1 MLRNSLLLSALF
13 LVPAACGGGGGGGAP
28 AGGNAA
34 PTQAGSVYVAVDT
47 ATGSEA
53 LVQFQVAAVA
63 LERADGSLTGNLL
76 GTPQMVTFADPSGEV
91 DGLALTN
98 VPTGAYDAVHLLIAP
113 GSGIALYP
121 NGTTAPVT
129 TVADLAVPI
138 ADGLQHLAT
147 GRSWL
152 ALGQN
157 GARPPAAGAA
167 LRQWQPAMSGRVD
180 GSAQTLD
187 GVRVAAVEAGGLVAQ
202 VGAVDDG
209 ALQVE
214 FAAGCAFDDHA
225 RGADDFLRSSARG
238 DDLHLDGTLHRDG
251 RFVAS
256 HVHRHGRGND
266 GPRLLGRITELR
278 PASSRFVLHVL
289 AEVRRG
295 DRRLLPVPED
305 VLVDAAAA
313 RLHHSDDRRVLA
325 FADLQLEQLA
335 KVEWASRT
343 PVTGDLDLVVAREV
357 EVTSGSAPMRPEWQ
371 GAVQSV
377 DLQARTIVVVP
388 RGDDPIVVEGESVTF
403 VDVHVDTALAIE
415 GRERRGGGRATIGL
429 DGVVAGARIWWRG
442 TVTGPNAIDAS
453 WMRVRADG

>member
-13 LVPAACGGGGGGGAP
+13 LVPAACGGGGGAA

-34 PTQAGSVYVAVDT
+34 PGQPGAVYVALDT

-76 GTPQMVTFADPSGEV
+76 GTPQMVTFADPSGEL
-91 DGLALTN
+91 DGLALAS
-98 VPTGAYDAVHLLIAP
+98 VPTGDYDSVHLLIAP

-129 TVADLAVPI
+129 LAADLEVPI

-167 LRQWQPAMSGRVD
+167 LRQWQPAMSCRAD
-180 GSAQTLD
+180 GSTQTLY
-187 GVRVAAVEAGGLVAQ
+187 GVRVAAVQAGGLVTQ
-202 VGAVDDG
+202 VGVVDDG

-214 FAAGCAFDDHA
+214 FAAGCVFDDHP

-238 DDLHLDGTLHRDG
+238 DDLALDGTLHRDG

-278 PASSRFVLHVL
+278 PATSSFVLHVL

-305 VLVDAAAA
+305 VLVDATAA
-313 RLHHSDDRRVLA
+313 RIHHSDDRRVLG

-335 KVEWASRT
+335 KVEWTSRT
-343 PVTGDLDLVVAREV
+343 PVVGDLDLVVAREV
-357 EVTSGSAPMRPEWQ
+357 EVTSGSVPMRPEWE

-388 RGDDPIVVEGESVTF
+388 RGDDPIVIDGQSVTSA
-403 VDVHVDTALAIE
+403 DVHVGTELVIE
-415 GRERRGGGRATIGL
+415 RRERRGGGRTTIGL
-429 DGVVAGARIWWRG
+429 DGVVAGERIWWRG

-453 WMRVRADG
+453 WVRVRADG